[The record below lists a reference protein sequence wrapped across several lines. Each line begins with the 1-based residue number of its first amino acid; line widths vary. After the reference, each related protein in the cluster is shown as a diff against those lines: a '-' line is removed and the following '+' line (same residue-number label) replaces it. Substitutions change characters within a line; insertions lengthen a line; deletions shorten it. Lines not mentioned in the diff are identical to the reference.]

1 VNRRLTIAQRFECW
15 FACACVCLGAC
26 AAAPRAVSP
35 TPSSSPAPSTELSG
49 VWAEYWAV
57 NGGAD
62 TQRYLF
68 LKDGR
73 FGWLAAAQPAPNTP
87 IQKQGTYAL
96 EQSGASWVLVLR
108 IAAERFAACSSQCAH
123 HDEGP
128 RRVEHVSPIV
138 ERYEIGE
145 CAPNLEAQ
153 SLDARYACRAI
164 GGRAFWRRAATQ
176 DPNVQDFLD

>member
-1 VNRRLTIAQRFECW
+1 V
-15 FACACVCLGAC
+15 G
-26 AAAPRAVSP
+26 S
-35 TPSSSPAPSTELSG
+35 ELSG

-68 LKDGR
+68 LEDGR
-73 FGWLAAAQPAPNTP
+73 FAWLAAAQAAPNAP
-87 IQKQGTYAL
+87 IQKQGTFAL
-96 EQSGASWVLVLR
+96 EQSGASAVLVLR
-108 IAAERFAACSSQCAH
+108 VSAERFAACSLQCAH

-128 RRVEHVSPIV
+128 RRVEHVSPII

-153 SLDARYACRAI
+153 ALDSRYACRAI
-164 GGRAFWRRAATQ
+164 GGRAFWRRASTQ
-176 DPNVQDFLD
+176 HQDAEGFLD